1 MKKLLNMV
9 LVAGAA
15 LGLMLGSAAAQ
26 APAPAAK
33 PASAAALGYAKEIL
47 LAKNVAGIYQGAV
60 PGLVQ
65 RTKDVLLQSNLNYQK
80 DLDEVALKVVKDLA
94 GREKEIGEE
103 MARIYATSFTEPELK
118 ELAAFY
124 KSPLGAKVITTEPIA
139 FNQARHYMDQWAQ
152 KFAEEINGKFRAEM
166 KKRGKEI

>member
-1 MKKLLNMV
+1 MRKFSNVLLA
-9 LVAGAA
+9 AGAA
-15 LGLMLGSAAAQ
+15 LGLMLGSAVAQ
-26 APAPAAK
+26 APKPPSPAAI
-33 PASAAALGYAKEIL
+33 GYAKEIL
-47 LAKNVAGIYQGAV
+47 TSKNVSAIYQGAV

-80 DLDEVALKVVKDLA
+80 DLNEVAVQVAKDLA

-103 MARIYATSFTEPELK
+103 MAKIYATAFTEQELK

-124 KSPLGAKVITTEPIA
+124 KSPLGVKVIAQEPVA
-139 FNQARHYMDQWAQ
+139 FNTARQYMDQWAQ
-152 KFAEEINGKFRAEM
+152 KFGEKINGKFRAEM

>member
-1 MKKLLNMV
+1 MRKFSNVLLA
-9 LVAGAA
+9 AGAA
-15 LGLMLGSAAAQ
+15 LGLMLGSAVAQ
-26 APAPAAK
+26 APKPPSPAAI
-33 PASAAALGYAKEIL
+33 GYAKEIL
-47 LAKNVAGIYQGAV
+47 TSKNVSAIYQGAV

-80 DLDEVALKVVKDLA
+80 DLNEVAVQVAKDLA

-103 MARIYATSFTEPELK
+103 MAKIYATAFTEQELK

-124 KSPLGAKVITTEPIA
+124 KSPLGVKVIAQEPVA
-139 FNQARHYMDQWAQ
+139 FNTARQYMDQWAQ
-152 KFAEEINGKFRAEM
+152 MFGEEINGKFRAEM

>member
-1 MKKLLNMV
+1 MRKFSNVLLA
-9 LVAGAA
+9 AGAA
-15 LGLMLGSAAAQ
+15 LALMMGSAMAQAPKPPSAAAI
-26 APAPAAK
+26 
-33 PASAAALGYAKEIL
+33 GYAKDIL
-47 LAKNVAGIYQGAV
+47 TSKNVSAIYQGAV

-80 DLDEVALKVVKDLA
+80 ELNEVALTVVKELA
-94 GREKEIGEE
+94 GREKEVGEE
-103 MARIYATSFTEPELK
+103 MARIYATAFTEQELK

-124 KSPLGAKVITTEPIA
+124 KSPLGIKVIAQEPVA
-139 FNQARHYMDQWAQ
+139 FNQARQYMDQWAL

>member
-1 MKKLLNMV
+1 MRKFSNTLLAASAV
-9 LVAGAA
+9 LA
-15 LGLMLGSAAAQ
+15 LTLSSAMAQ
-26 APAPAAK
+26 APKPPSPAAI
-33 PASAAALGYAKEIL
+33 GYAKEIL
-47 LAKNVAGIYQGAV
+47 TSKNVSAIYQGAV

-80 DLDEVALKVVKDLA
+80 DLNEVAVVVAKELA

-103 MARIYATSFTEPELK
+103 MARIYASSFTEPELK

-124 KSPLGAKVITTEPIA
+124 KSPLGTKVIAQEPVA
-139 FNQARHYMDQWAQ
+139 FNTARQYMDQWAA
-152 KFAEEINGKFRAEM
+152 KFGEEINAKFRAEM

>member
-1 MKKLLNMV
+1 MRKFSNVL

-15 LGLMLGSAAAQ
+15 LALMMGSAMAQAPKPPSAAAI
-26 APAPAAK
+26 
-33 PASAAALGYAKEIL
+33 GYAKDIL
-47 LAKNVAGIYQGAV
+47 TSKNVSAIYQGAV

-80 DLDEVALKVVKDLA
+80 DLNEVALTVVKELA
-94 GREKEIGEE
+94 GREKEVGEE
-103 MARIYATSFTEPELK
+103 MARIYAAAFTEQELK

-124 KSPLGAKVITTEPIA
+124 KSPLGIKVIAQEPVA
-139 FNQARHYMDQWAQ
+139 FSQARQYMDQWAL

>member
-26 APAPAAK
+26 TPAAK
-33 PASAAALGYAKEIL
+33 PASAAAIGYAKEIL
-47 LAKNVAGIYQGAV
+47 TAKNVVGIYQNAV

-80 DLDEVALKVVKDLA
+80 DLDEVALTVVKELA

-103 MARIYATSFTEPELK
+103 MARIYANVFTEQELK
-118 ELAAFY
+118 ELATFY
-124 KSPLGAKVITTEPIA
+124 KSPLGAKVIAQEPVA
-139 FNQARHYMDQWAQ
+139 FNQARQYMDQWAE
-152 KFAEEINGKFRAEM
+152 KFAQEINAKFRVEM

>member
-1 MKKLLNMV
+1 MKKFSKVLLA
-9 LVAGAA
+9 AGAA
-15 LGLMLGSAAAQ
+15 LGLMLGSAMAQ
-26 APAPAAK
+26 APK
-33 PASAAALGYAKEIL
+33 PPSAAALGYAKEIL
-47 LAKNVAGIYQGAV
+47 AAKNVNAIYQGAV

-80 DLDEVALKVVKDLA
+80 DLNEVAVTVAKELA

-103 MARIYATSFTEPELK
+103 MARIYATSFTEQELK
-118 ELAAFY
+118 ELAVFY
-124 KSPLGAKVITTEPIA
+124 KSPLGAKVIAQEPAA
-139 FNQARHYMDQWAQ
+139 FNQARQYMDQWAQ